1 MASILQP
8 AISSNIFQSSANTRC
23 PDVISEL
30 DLLYISLRAP
40 SGMSHLAL
48 SSCAANF
55 WTFVFVEKRGIESL
69 KQAQSFLLDFS
80 CKTRWFASEG
90 DCKHDAHNSCTSQTL
105 ETGHE
110 WSSGMRNFL
119 TKRSGVTI
127 QASELSFMPCKS
139 GTRDYF
145 VSIQTESS
153 RENDCFRAGW
163 LQGPTRKYPI
173 AF

>member
-1 MASILQP
+1 MPSIFQP
-8 AISSNIFQSSANTRC
+8 AISSNIFQSSANTHC
-23 PDVISEL
+23 PDVISKL

-48 SSCAANF
+48 SSCADNF
-55 WTFVFVEKRGIESL
+55 WTFVFVDKRGTESL

-90 DCKHDAHNSCTSQTL
+90 DCKHAHNSCTSQTL

-110 WSSGMRNFL
+110 WSSGMRNFW
-119 TKRSGVTI
+119 TKQSGMTI
-127 QASELSFMPCKS
+127 QASELSFLCPVRVEQA
-139 GTRDYF
+139 TF